1 MKMRPLSH
9 TRPIRDYYSAALLE
23 QDEPW
28 FQDIEKAIEAFKDGS
43 FLVVSDNENRENE
56 GDLII
61 AAEFA
66 DANAINFMIT
76 QGKGLVCMTV
86 TEEIAR
92 KHNLQQMVSNNTELM
107 ETAFTISV
115 DGSPEFGVTT
125 GISAS
130 DRARTIDLLLSEN
143 LPSNAL
149 VSPGHLFP
157 LVAKPGGVLQRPGH
171 TEAGV
176 ELARLAGL
184 KPAAVIVEI
193 IREDGEMARRP
204 DLEVFSQ
211 MWGLNYITIEN
222 LIRYI
227 NVINQDIPEPIM
239 EKEVFS
245 LAA

>member
-157 LVAKPGGVLQRPGH
+157 LVAKPGGVIQRPGH

>member
-9 TRPIRDYYSAALLE
+9 TRPVRNFYPEAVLA
-23 QDEPW
+23 QDELW
-28 FQDIEKAIEAFKDGS
+28 FQEIESAIEAFKGGC

-76 QGKGLVCMTV
+76 HGKGLVCMTI

-92 KHNLQQMVSNNTELM
+92 KHRLQQMVSNNTELM

-130 DRARTIDLLLSEN
+130 DRARTVDLLLSEN
-143 LPSNAL
+143 SPSNAL

-176 ELARLAGL
+176 ELAKLAGL

-204 DLEVFSQ
+204 DLEDFSQ
-211 MWGLNYITIEN
+211 MWGFNYITIEN

-227 NVINQDIPEPIM
+227 NVVNQDISEEII

>member
-1 MKMRPLSH
+1 
-9 TRPIRDYYSAALLE
+9 
-23 QDEPW
+23 
-28 FQDIEKAIEAFKDGS
+28 
-43 FLVVSDNENRENE
+43 
-56 GDLII
+56 
-61 AAEFA
+61 
-66 DANAINFMIT
+66 MIT
-76 QGKGLVCMTV
+76 HGKGLVCMTI

-92 KHNLQQMVSNNTELM
+92 KHRLQQMVSNNTELM

-130 DRARTIDLLLSEN
+130 DRARTIELLLSEN

-157 LVAKPGGVLQRPGH
+157 LVAKPGGILQRPGH

-176 ELARLAGL
+176 ELAKLAGL

-193 IREDGEMARRP
+193 IREDGKMARRP
-204 DLEVFSQ
+204 DLEVFSK

-227 NVINQDIPEPIM
+227 NVINQDIPELII
-239 EKEVFS
+239 EKEAFS